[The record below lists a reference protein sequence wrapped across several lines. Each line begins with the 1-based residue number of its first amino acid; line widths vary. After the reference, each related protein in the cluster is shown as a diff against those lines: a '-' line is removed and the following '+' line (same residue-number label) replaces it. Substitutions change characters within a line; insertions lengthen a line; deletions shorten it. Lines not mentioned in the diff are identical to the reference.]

1 VTRTPN
7 SPMYDT
13 TVLAA
18 AKSVS
23 DRAIASLLEG
33 RRPKRAVVT
42 RAPAGAGKT
51 GFLINAS
58 DSIRKRKLRVAIGT
72 PTNEQAFE
80 LVRRLASAPSRTI
93 TYVPATSIEVPV
105 PLRALRNV
113 RTVTAREA
121 NSGDLIVATLNKL
134 GDAFS
139 RHDIGPVDVLLIDES
154 YQAKSAVYYAA
165 GGLAD
170 LHLLVGDY
178 GQLMPFST
186 VPDPDFWRGL
196 PENPLQTAVGILL
209 RNHPTT
215 PVFSLPLSRRLDAR
229 AVAVTQ
235 SFYPDLPFRAAVLP
249 DVRELRL
256 VPSVSTR
263 GQGRIVD
270 AALDRAAQSGWAHV
284 ELPAA
289 PVLTTDPDVVS
300 VISALVDRLAQRGAR
315 VRCELSTEWRDLD
328 PARIA
333 VAVSHNDQKDILRA
347 RLDAQGNQNVVVET
361 ANKLQGL
368 EFDFVIAWHPLAG
381 LPNAD
386 EFHLD
391 PGRLCVMM
399 TRHRH
404 ACVVVG
410 RASDRMLLDAIP
422 PPTPAYLG
430 DDPEPLYQG
439 WAVHEAVFGAMEQHR
454 V

>member
-1 VTRTPN
+1 
-7 SPMYDT
+7 MYDSA
-13 TVLAA
+13 VLAA
-18 AKSVS
+18 ARSESNK
-23 DRAIASLLEG
+23 AIESLLEARNP
-33 RRPKRAVVT
+33 RRGVVT

-58 DSIRKRKLRVAIGT
+58 DTIRKRKLRLAIGT

-93 TYVPATSIEVPV
+93 TYIPATSIEVPGD
-105 PLRALRNV
+105 LRRLRNV
-113 RTVTAREA
+113 RTVTAQEA
-121 NSGDLIVATLNKL
+121 NSGDLIVATLHKL

-139 RHDIGPVDVLLIDES
+139 RRNLNPVDVLLVDES
-154 YQAKSAVYYAA
+154 YQANSAVYYAV

-178 GQLMPFST
+178 GQLRPFST
-186 VPDPDFWRGL
+186 VPDPDYWRGL
-196 PENPLQTAVGILL
+196 SENPLQTAVGILL

-215 PVFSLPLSRRLDAR
+215 PVFNLPLSRRLDAR
-229 AVAVTQ
+229 AVAVAQ
-235 SFYPDLPFRAAVLP
+235 SFYPDLLFRAAVLP
-249 DVRELRL
+249 EVRELRL
-256 VPSVSTR
+256 LPSVSRR
-263 GQGRIVD
+263 GQGRLVD
-270 AALDRAAQSGWAHV
+270 AALDRAARSGWAHV
-284 ELPAA
+284 ELPEA
-289 PVLTTDPDVVS
+289 PVLTTDPDVVRL
-300 VISALVDRLAQRGAR
+300 ISDLVDRLGQRGAR
-315 VRCELSTEWRDLD
+315 VRCELNTDWRALD
-328 PARIA
+328 PGRIA
-333 VAVSHNDQKDILRA
+333 VVVSHNDQKDILRA
-347 RLDAQGNQNVVVET
+347 RLDEQGHSNVVVET
-361 ANKLQGL
+361 ANKVQGL

-381 LPNAD
+381 LPNTD

-410 RASDRMLLDAIP
+410 RTSDRTLLDAIP

-439 WAVHEAVFGAMEQHR
+439 WGVHEAVFAAMEPHR